1 MSCNKTRKHNKK
13 YKAICVLH
21 ENNNKVSGTIKFSQ
35 SKRSKRVKVS
45 YHINGLSDGLHGFHV
60 HEYGD
65 LTDGCSSSC
74 SHFNP
79 YNKLH
84 GGRNSKIRHVGDLGN
99 ILSKNKVAK
108 GFFYD
113 NIISLNPK
121 SKCSIIG
128 RCIVVHEDEDDLGK
142 GGDKE
147 SIITGNAGKRLACGV
162 IGLSH

>member
-1 MSCNKTRKHNKK
+1 MSCNKTHQNNKK

-21 ENNNKVSGTIKFSQ
+21 QNTNKVSGTIKFSQ
-35 SKRSKRVKVS
+35 SKKYKRVKVT
-45 YHINGLSDGLHGFHV
+45 YHIKGLSDGLHGFHV

-74 SHFNP
+74 AHFNP

-99 ILSKNKVAK
+99 ILSKDKVAK
-108 GFFYD
+108 GVFYD
-113 NIISLNPK
+113 NLISLNPK

-128 RCIVVHEDEDDLGK
+128 RCIVVHKDIDDLGK
-142 GGDKE
+142 GDNKE
-147 SIITGNAGKRLACGV
+147 STNTGNAGKRLACGV
-162 IGLSH
+162 IGISH